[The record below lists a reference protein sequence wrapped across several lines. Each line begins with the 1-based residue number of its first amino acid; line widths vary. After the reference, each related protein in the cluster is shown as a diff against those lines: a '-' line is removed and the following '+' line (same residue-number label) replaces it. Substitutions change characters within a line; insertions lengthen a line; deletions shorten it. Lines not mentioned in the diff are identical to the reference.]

1 MRDEY
6 EDRLRHDGREQ
17 INSSI
22 DGLLAQ
28 IMQAFS
34 VLHAIHWSAPWAASE
49 RRCRS

>member
-6 EDRLRHDGREQ
+6 EDRLRNDSRQQ
-17 INSSI
+17 INSGI
-22 DGLLAQ
+22 DVLLAQ
-28 IMQAFS
+28 IMQAFR